1 MKKKGNLVLL
11 MVKVFFF
18 FLFSGGWGWGIV
30 FDLVEET
37 RIQ

>member
-1 MKKKGNLVLL
+1 MKKKENLVLL
-11 MVKVFFF
+11 MVKVFF
-18 FLFSGGWGWGIV
+18 FLFSGGWGWGIL